1 MKSSER
7 VQQIE
12 CDIHCLPIAKAP
24 LPPDKLIERL
34 PVDELGDEIPAA
46 DRGPASPV
54 DLHHVGVI
62 DLPQGTDLPAHRL
75 IPGGAVEDL
84 ERPLLI
90 LDLIVDAVN
99 LRKAALPYDAQNLE
113 TALEDVADSVVGS
126 LGPSWGQ
133 HVSRVG
139 LRERPAATRRRSFGR
154 IAAVSRCGL
163 ADAAGISCSGLT
175 PL

>member
-34 PVDELGDEIPAA
+34 AVNELGDEIPAA
-46 DRGPASPV
+46 DRGPAGPV

-62 DLPQGTDLPAHRL
+62 DLPQGADLPAHRL

-90 LDLIVDAVN
+90 LDVIVHSVN
-99 LRKAALPYDAQNLE
+99 LRKAALPQEVQNLE
-113 TALEDVADSVVGS
+113 AALEYVAD
-126 LGPSWGQ
+126 
-133 HVSRVG
+133 RVPPEST
-139 LRERPAATRRRSFGR
+139 LFPYPTLS
-154 IAAVSRCGL
+154 
-163 ADAAGISCSGLT
+163 
-175 PL
+175 

>member
-12 CDIHCLPIAKAP
+12 CDIHCLPIAEAP

-34 PVDELGDEIPAA
+34 PVNELSDEIPAS
-46 DRGPASPV
+46 DRRPACPV

-62 DLPQGTDLPAHRL
+62 DLPQGADLPAHRL

-90 LDLIVDAVN
+90 LDLIVSSVN
-99 LRKAALPYDAQNLE
+99 LRKAAVPKEVQNLE
-113 TALEDVADSVVGS
+113 TALEDVADGVVSDLAPGRGSHLCWRSV
-126 LGPSWGQ
+126 
-133 HVSRVG
+133 
-139 LRERPAATRRRSFGR
+139 
-154 IAAVSRCGL
+154 RCR
-163 ADAAGISCSGLT
+163 
-175 PL
+175 